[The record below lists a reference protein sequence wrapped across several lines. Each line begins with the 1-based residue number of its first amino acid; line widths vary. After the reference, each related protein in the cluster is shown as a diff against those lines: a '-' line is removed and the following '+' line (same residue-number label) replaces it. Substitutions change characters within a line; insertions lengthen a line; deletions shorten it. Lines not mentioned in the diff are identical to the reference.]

1 MEQQTNPPQQT
12 KMTTEQKNNLIEEM
26 NILWVETNSSVTGAF
41 PSIYSK
47 SDLQFIL
54 KNIEIRIDNMIR
66 RIETSEATPTEVAE
80 QTYTLKEINEAIE
93 SLDFDNDDFATL
105 DTDDYGQEVRV
116 RAVTC
121 EHELQ
126 DYVQTEV
133 IEFLNN
139 IEK

>member
-1 MEQQTNPPQQT
+1 
-12 KMTTEQKNNLIEEM
+12 MTTEQKNNLIEEM
-26 NILWVETNSSVTGAF
+26 NLLWVETNSSVTGAF

-54 KNIEIRIDNMIR
+54 KNLEIKLDNMIR
-66 RIETSEATPTEVAE
+66 RIETSEETTTEVSE

-126 DYVQTEV
+126 DYVQNE
-133 IEFLNN
+133 IMEFLNN